1 MRNIDIDIETTT
13 TGAKAPSSVEEPIK
27 EEKEKRKIVKGAK
40 EGINAVRLSLKDSDI
55 LDFMA
60 DKGAFSTY
68 IKKLLRRE
76 IELQAQGRSIFDE
89 VETVATPMAVTPS
102 VDQHQLNGMD
112 NKLDLILAMLREQE
126 RLSLA
131 QTIQEEP
138 FLEMSDNEY
147 DLGAELTVEEP
158 QEIVYKGE
166 NVTNFSASA
175 GASVLSLLGNQL
187 G

>member
-89 VETVATPMAVTPS
+89 VEAVATPMAVTPS

-126 RLSLA
+126 RLSPA
-131 QTIQEEP
+131 QTVQDEP

-147 DLGAELTVEEP
+147 DLGAEIAVEEEEP
-158 QEIVYKGE
+158 EVFVNPNAHK
-166 NVTNFSASA
+166 FSAS
-175 GASVLSLLGNQL
+175 LSGGLGSL
-187 G
+187 IK